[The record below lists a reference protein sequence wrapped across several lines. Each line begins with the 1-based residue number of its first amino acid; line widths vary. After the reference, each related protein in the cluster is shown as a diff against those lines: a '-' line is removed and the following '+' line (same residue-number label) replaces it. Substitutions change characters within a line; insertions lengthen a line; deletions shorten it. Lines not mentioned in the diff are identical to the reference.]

1 MADSRGCCVHENVST
16 DHKSANRI
24 KFSQL
29 VQELF
34 HLSDLKPQVWSGW
47 IGGWVV
53 WVDGWVDVYG

>member
-1 MADSRGCCVHENVST
+1 MHEDVST
-16 DHKSANRI
+16 DYKSANRI